1 MFSLF
6 HIALLLLVPT
16 LVLRMWILYAGLRK
30 FVKIFEGTKNA
41 IEGKKLMDNLEIPGL
56 RSFVKQ
62 EIIWESCLILVP

>member
-30 FVKIFEGTKNA
+30 FVEIFEGTKNA

-62 EIIWESCLILVP
+62 EIILGIVLISS